1 MHPDIVNTVLF
12 IGRPGS
18 GKGTQAKL
26 LGEQLGWVRLSSGDR
41 FKTLRDSTGALGDRI
56 RAAYDK
62 GEYMP
67 DWFADYILE
76 SGIVELDPATGVV
89 AEGFGRT
96 RTQAAHLRDILSW
109 LGRKLVVVHLDVSED
124 IAKQRMMDRSKT
136 EHRPDSDDHAKIE
149 SRFAEYEDNTA
160 PALEYFRE
168 HKLVIDVDGTQSPDG
183 IAEEVLKKIHVA

>member
-1 MHPDIVNTVLF
+1 MNPEIVNTVLF

-26 LGEQLGWVRLSSGDR
+26 LGEHLGWVRLSSGDR

-76 SGIVELDPATGVV
+76 SGIVELDPETGIV

-96 RTQAAHLRDILSW
+96 RTQAAHLRDILGW
-109 LGRKLVVVHLDVSED
+109 LGRRMVVVHLDVPEEV
-124 IAKQRMMDRSKT
+124 AMTRMMERSKT
-136 EHRPDSDDHAKIE
+136 EHRPDSDDAKKIQ
-149 SRFAEYEDNTA
+149 SRFAEYEENTG

-168 HKLVIDVDGTQSPDG
+168 HGLVVEIDGTLTPEQ
-183 IAEEVLKKIHVA
+183 IAEEVMKKIRVA